1 VTKLKAAPGGDIVIL
16 GSGDLIQSLMRHGL
30 VDQYSLL
37 IHPLVLGSGRRL
49 FTGTVA
55 TGALRRTDS
64 VTTTTGVLIATY
76 QQALAQPSASRE
88 NSR

>member
-1 VTKLKAAPGGDIVIL
+1 
-16 GSGDLIQSLMRHGL
+16 
-30 VDQYSLL
+30 
-37 IHPLVLGSGRRL
+37 VLGSGRRL
-49 FTGTVA
+49 FTGNVT

-76 QQALAQPSASRE
+76 QQAPAQPSASRE